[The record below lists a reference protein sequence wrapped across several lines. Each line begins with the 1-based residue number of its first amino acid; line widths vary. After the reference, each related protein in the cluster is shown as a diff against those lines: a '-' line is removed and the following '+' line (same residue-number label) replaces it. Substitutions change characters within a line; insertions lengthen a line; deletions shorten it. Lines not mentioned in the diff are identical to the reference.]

1 MNLCCAKEPVDV
13 TLDPD
18 GRLRVKPHLLQC
30 SQRFYTQFSTHF
42 LQTGCLSAA
51 VWEQSRP
58 GKGQIN
64 NPTRMARRPIKPIDG
79 QIEPMLERVLA

>member
-18 GRLRVKPHLLQC
+18 GRLLVKPHLLQC
-30 SQRFYTQFSTHF
+30 SQRFSTQFSTHF

-51 VWEQSRP
+51 CVGTESSGQRP
-58 GKGQIN
+58 DKQPDTHGE
-64 NPTRMARRPIKPIDG
+64 A
-79 QIEPMLERVLA
+79 AH